1 MNFFRDNSGK
11 IIIACITAI
20 LVVLMA
26 LSSIGKPNAKIA
38 SDTVGIVFTPLQK
51 AFHYV
56 GNCFKYASDKNKYSD
71 KNVRLKKQLAEANK
85 KLSDYDKIVEEND
98 KLRSMLEIKNKRKD
112 FNLVAANVIATDTSN
127 YKSTIKIGKGL
138 SSGIKKND
146 AVITD
151 EGLVGYVSSVG
162 RKWAVITTITD
173 TSCSVSA
180 LVSRIDEHC
189 IIRGDMMLFDEKKCK
204 MEYASDESVMSVGD
218 KVVTSGSGGIY
229 PEGITIGK
237 ISKIDNTGSG
247 ISMEA
252 VIDPAVDFF
261 DVEEVLVITGK
272 SEADKNTDDKDEKS
286 SDNEKSSNDEDT
298 RSSENQ

>member
-1 MNFFRDNSGK
+1 
-11 IIIACITAI
+11 
-20 LVVLMA
+20 
-26 LSSIGKPNAKIA
+26 
-38 SDTVGIVFTPLQK
+38 
-51 AFHYV
+51 
-56 GNCFKYASDKNKYSD
+56 
-71 KNVRLKKQLAEANK
+71 
-85 KLSDYDKIVEEND
+85 
-98 KLRSMLEIKNKRKD
+98 MLEIKNKRKD